1 MLQNTKGNNT
11 EYLAT
16 YKVSEEIAKMCTN
29 LGIIVKSNHDQR
41 RTYDTMLAMACI
53 PDALRKKLMGHK
65 MNKRDID
72 SHYVR
77 VQYSLE
83 ELRTA
88 LNNAFDNYYKF

>member
-1 MLQNTKGNNT
+1 
-11 EYLAT
+11 
-16 YKVSEEIAKMCTN
+16 MCTK
-29 LGIIVKSNHDQR
+29 LGMIVKSNHDQR

-77 VQYSLE
+77 IQYSLE

-88 LNNAFDNYYKF
+88 LNSAFDNYYKFWRCPRGVQIEVGHPENPENKGI